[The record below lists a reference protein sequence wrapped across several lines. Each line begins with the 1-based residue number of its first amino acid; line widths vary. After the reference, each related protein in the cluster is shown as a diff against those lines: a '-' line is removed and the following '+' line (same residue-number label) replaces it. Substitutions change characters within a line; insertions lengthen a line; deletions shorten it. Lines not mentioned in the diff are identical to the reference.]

1 MFCGRLL
8 TVIEQKHMLSSDT
21 AAAMTSCDL
30 LPTHKTIMVVSD
42 LLEDIAGWCQALQ
55 QQGYEVRC
63 VTGATAL
70 QEVQITPPDLILLVT
85 PMAKMNGDELCQQW
99 QANPATAA
107 IPVIILGGLKTEAAR
122 VQALSMGAVAYLAQP
137 VATAELLALVA
148 TQLRLHQQQRQLI
161 LENQQLRQEICDRDR
176 DGMQLQ
182 RVSNR
187 LSALIQHLTAH
198 QQVEQLLVQKSDLL
212 KQFSCSLKEL
222 HRLSLTQFTSFDALL
237 ADYLQ
242 TGCQVLG
249 FTGGLVG
256 QVEGNDYV
264 ARSIATNL
272 PGLQP
277 DLRCNLDDTFC
288 GMAIR
293 QGQTI
298 CFDHV
303 GANANLRQ
311 HPLYQTFQLE
321 SYLGT
326 PILVEG
332 EVYGSLCFF
341 DTVPRPR
348 GFNQHEKE
356 IIELMA
362 QSIGKVISTYRLEQ
376 QQQQA
381 QAKLQASEEKFRQL
395 AEYIDSVFWIYD
407 LQDRRVSYVSPA
419 YESIWGR
426 SRDNLYHNPMAW
438 LHAVH
443 ADDRCRVCRSLP
455 RPSNAAALA
464 DFSSDEEFRIAQP
477 QGQQAWVRA
486 RAFPIRNDQ
495 GEVYRL
501 VGMVEDLT
509 PIKAQEE
516 ALRLIVEGTA
526 AKTGQD
532 FFESLVRYLAD
543 ILQVRHAVVTQCLSS
558 VKHRVSTLAFWQNG
572 LLVNRQEY
580 DVAGTPCE
588 QVVTGQ
594 VTYIPDQV
602 QSSYPTD
609 LDLAKL
615 EAVSF
620 LGIPLVSRIGEV
632 IGHLAVLDNKPM
644 VADSTREMILHIFAA
659 RAAAELERQQAE
671 QALQQARETADAAN
685 QSKSQFLANMSHQLR
700 TPLNIILG
708 FIQVMQREATV
719 AEPHCEALD
728 RMHRSADY
736 LLVQIN
742 NLLLASKLD
751 MDKSPAVVLAWLDL
765 ELLLHNLQTQF
776 SVHLTHLAHP
786 AVEFQVEIEGAVP
799 QHICIDEAKLYQSLT
814 HLLENAFRFTP
825 AGQVTLR
832 LIGEKQ
838 ENTTPACLP
847 AQTVDSQYRYSLTF
861 AVADTGPGIDPE
873 ELVHLFSPFEQT
885 ISGQQSQQGSGLGLF
900 ICQEYVRWLGGQL
913 QCHSQ
918 SGLGSCFE
926 FTLTVAGSAHTLS
939 AVNTMPSQALTP
951 PQTSPLPQAEQ
962 LAIMPEEWRNQLR
975 QAAMLGDDSIVLALV
990 ELIPPEGAP
999 LTDWLRHWATDY
1011 QFDHILDLLP
1021 LTGQHHGEDQD
1032 RPAKTSPLEPTVEN
1046 GHVSH

>member
-1 MFCGRLL
+1 MVMPRFCFKPARLL
-8 TVIEQKHMLSSDT
+8 ERLPLVVVLEVPYLLQMLTVVGLASWMLVQYRQVTVANLATHLQQETTDRVTAYIEHQTSMVARLNETHVAAVETQLLDLENFEQMGRFFWQQMQIYPIDYINYANSAEEFIGVERLEDGTLVINETRRDDLNHMTIYQTDDQGNRTEAEVIYSPEPIQEEEWYAAAAAAGQPLWSPIYAWFDQPDVLSISASYPLHTSQGELVGVMGADLVLTQMGQFLQTIQVSPSTQIFVMERSGLLVASSDGGAPFMMANGESQRLLATESPSLLVRT
-21 AAAMTSCDL
+21 AAQHLVQQNGLAITAPL
-30 LPTHKTIMVVSD
+30 QLVVSQPKGRQFVSTVPWGDD
-42 LLEDIAGWCQALQ
+42 LGLDWLVVVVVPEADFLTQVDT
-55 QQGYEVRC
+55 YVR
-63 VTGATAL
+63 TTL
-70 QEVQITPPDLILLVT
+70 
-85 PMAKMNGDELCQQW
+85 
-99 QANPATAA
+99 
-107 IPVIILGGLKTEAAR
+107 
-122 VQALSMGAVAYLAQP
+122 
-137 VATAELLALVA
+137 LLALLSLA
-148 TQLRLHQQQRQLI
+148 IAMLMAMLSDRWINRPIRQLAVTSRAI
-161 LENQQLRQEICDRDR
+161 ATGDRSQTVEIKGIRELRVLSKAFNQ
-176 DGMQLQ
+176 MT
-182 RVSNR
+182 V
-187 LSALIQHLTAH
+187 
-198 QQVEQLLVQKSDLL
+198 QVA
-212 KQFSCSLKEL
+212 
-222 HRLSLTQFTSFDALL
+222 DAL
-237 ADYLQ
+237 D
-242 TGCQVLG
+242 
-249 FTGGLVG
+249 
-256 QVEGNDYV
+256 
-264 ARSIATNL
+264 
-272 PGLQP
+272 
-277 DLRCNLDDTFC
+277 
-288 GMAIR
+288 
-293 QGQTI
+293 
-298 CFDHV
+298 
-303 GANANLRQ
+303 
-311 HPLYQTFQLE
+311 QLE
-321 SYLGT
+321 SRVAERTADL
-326 PILVEG
+326 
-332 EVYGSLCFF
+332 
-341 DTVPRPR
+341 
-348 GFNQHEKE
+348 
-356 IIELMA
+356 
-362 QSIGKVISTYRLEQ
+362 
-376 QQQQA
+376 A
-381 QAKLQASEEKFRQL
+381 QAKEV
-395 AEYIDSVFWIYD
+395 AE
-407 LQDRRVSYVSPA
+407 
-419 YESIWGR
+419 
-426 SRDNLYHNPMAW
+426 
-438 LHAVH
+438 
-443 ADDRCRVCRSLP
+443 
-455 RPSNAAALA
+455 
-464 DFSSDEEFRIAQP
+464 
-477 QGQQAWVRA
+477 
-486 RAFPIRNDQ
+486 
-495 GEVYRL
+495 
-501 VGMVEDLT
+501 
-509 PIKAQEE
+509 
-516 ALRLIVEGTA
+516 
-526 AKTGQD
+526 
-532 FFESLVRYLAD
+532 
-543 ILQVRHAVVTQCLSS
+543 
-558 VKHRVSTLAFWQNG
+558 
-572 LLVNRQEY
+572 
-580 DVAGTPCE
+580 
-588 QVVTGQ
+588 
-594 VTYIPDQV
+594 
-602 QSSYPTD
+602 
-609 LDLAKL
+609 
-615 EAVSF
+615 
-620 LGIPLVSRIGEV
+620 
-632 IGHLAVLDNKPM
+632 
-644 VADSTREMILHIFAA
+644 
-659 RAAAELERQQAE
+659 
-671 QALQQARETADAAN
+671 AAN

-962 LAIMPEEWRNQLR
+962 LALMPEEWRNQLR